1 MSQPLFIA
9 GTDTDVG
16 KTVVTQILMQGL
28 KQLGHAVIGHKP
40 ISAGAQTT
48 ANGLENEDALLIQA
62 AGSVT
67 LPYQMVN
74 PIVFAEPIA
83 PHIAAAK
90 YQQPITMAQL
100 DSGLTQLAQYP
111 SDFTFVEGAGGWRLP
126 LGDDGFL
133 SDWVIAQKMPVV
145 LVVGMKLGCLNH
157 AMLTAQAIVNDGVPL
172 VGWVANTPSDTQ
184 QGFYQENLAYLK
196 QHLPAPLLA
205 EVAFANDPLT
215 QGVRSLDLS
224 PLLDLASKTA

>member
-1 MSQPLFIA
+1 MSQHLFIA

-28 KQLGHAVIGHKP
+28 IQQGHTVIGHKP
-40 ISAGAQTT
+40 IAAGAAMT
-48 ANGLENEDALLIQA
+48 ARGLENDDALLIQQA
-62 AGSVT
+62 ASMS
-67 LPYQMVN
+67 LPYEQVN

-90 YQQPITMAQL
+90 YQQPISLAAL
-100 DSGLTQLAQYP
+100 DAGLSMLAQYN

-133 SDWVIAQKMPVV
+133 SDWVIAQKMPVI

-157 AMLTAQAIVNDGVPL
+157 AMLTAQAILDDGLPL
-172 VGWVANTPSDTQ
+172 VGWVANTPSDSQ
-184 QGFYQENLAYLK
+184 QDFYQENLAYLK
-196 QHLPAPLLA
+196 QHIAAPMLA
-205 EVAFANDPLT
+205 EIGYASDPLA
-215 QGVRSLDLS
+215 QGVRSLDLLPITDFS
-224 PLLDLASKTA
+224 